1 MAERNENELCHWA
14 DAQAARIIKEK
25 GEREP
30 RAGRASGQARGGGP
44 DGSEPFHRESFLAAT
59 AGCR

>member
-25 GEREP
+25 GEREITV
-30 RAGRASGQARGGGP
+30 RTERG
-44 DGSEPFHRESFLAAT
+44 EKTLVEAVV
-59 AGCR
+59 